1 VTHKQRVLDLLA
13 DGEPHSHHELYQLG
27 CVAHSRVS
35 DLRRDG
41 HEINCWRDGDLSYYQ
56 LVSLAQPDSHS
67 SPTGAGGW
75 ESGGANDDAPSLFQ
89 IPASVPGAYTD
100 GLAA

>member
-1 VTHKQRVLDLLA
+1 MTHKQRVLDLLA
-13 DGEPHSHHELYQLG
+13 DGEPHSHHELYALN
-27 CVAHSRVS
+27 VIAHSRIN

-41 HEINCWRDGDLSYYQ
+41 HEIICWREGFLSYYQ

-67 SPTGAGGW
+67 SSPTGAGGG

-89 IPASVPGAYTD
+89 IPASVPGAYSE
-100 GLAA
+100 AA

>member
-1 VTHKQRVLDLLA
+1 VTHKQRVLELLS
-13 DGEPHSHHELYQLG
+13 DGEPHTHLEVYALN
-27 CVAHSRVS
+27 VIAHSRIA